1 MKTVT
6 QHYRGL
12 SAEMKAYLTL
22 ANKEVGLGA
31 TLEFIAHLAGLPCEL
46 KKGER
51 EALSSL
57 AIARGI
63 QIKF

>member
-1 MKTVT
+1 MKTIA

-12 SAEMKAYLTL
+12 PAEMKAFLTL

-31 TLEFIAHLAGLPCEL
+31 TLEFLAHLAGLPCEL
-46 KKGER
+46 QDGER

-57 AIARGI
+57 ATARGI
-63 QIKF
+63 QINI